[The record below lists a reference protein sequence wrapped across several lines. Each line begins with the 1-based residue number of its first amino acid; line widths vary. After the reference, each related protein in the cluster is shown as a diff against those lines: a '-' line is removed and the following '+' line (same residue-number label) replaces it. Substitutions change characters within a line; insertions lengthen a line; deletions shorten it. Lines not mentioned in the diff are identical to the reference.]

1 MITIGCPCQNN
12 ERTMPTYLEA
22 IRNIDFPKDKIQLA
36 FLINNST
43 DNTYPILK
51 TFREEYLKNYYKIS
65 IWDISGV
72 NNGYIDN
79 RNAGRNYQYFAN
91 VRNLWL
97 RMSDPCSEW
106 ILSIDSDIIVPSN
119 IIQRLMA
126 HNVDMV
132 SALVLNN
139 INPGWNNYNIQ
150 RWNGNNYCAITDMD
164 YEFKDG
170 LIEVD
175 ITGACSL
182 MKKGAIKDTKYRFHK
197 QGEDHGFC
205 IDLKEKGCRI
215 YCDTTIRPE
224 HLR

>member
-12 ERTMPTYLEA
+12 ERTMPSYLEA
-22 IRNIDFPKDKIQLA
+22 IRNLNFPKDEIQLA

-43 DNTYPILK
+43 DDTYYILK
-51 TFREEYLKNYYKIS
+51 TFREEYLGDYYKIS

-72 NNGYIDN
+72 NDGYIDN

-91 VRNLWL
+91 IRNLWL
-97 RMSDPCSEW
+97 KMADPCSEW
-106 ILSIDSDIIVPSN
+106 ILSIDSDIIVPSD
-119 IIQRLMA
+119 IIHRLML
-126 HNVDMV
+126 HDVDMV
-132 SALVLNN
+132 SALILNN
-139 INPGWNNYNIQ
+139 VTGWNNYNIQ

-164 YEFKDG
+164 YEFQDG

-182 MKKGAIKDTKYRFHK
+182 MKKSAIKNTKYRFHK

-205 IDLKEKGCRI
+205 IDLKKKGCRI